1 MNFSLKNDFLA
12 KNGQK
17 SKKIT
22 SFRKKFSE
30 SIQNVSKRILKQKS
44 QNQKKIRYNFF
55 SDLVIFWPK

>member
-44 QNQKKIRYNFF
+44 RKIFFRASRHLIGLRNF
-55 SDLVIFWPK
+55 VI